1 MGRSVRDGEVR
12 AGSML
17 ALHTRYQLLEQVRI
31 PMAMVGNIAFPALSY
46 LFFIVPQSALRDEPA
61 AATSA
66 AGQLAL
72 VSVLSVCLFS
82 FGLGTAE
89 ERSTPWDPYLRTLSA
104 GVVPRLGAKVI
115 TGLLFAAV
123 GVGVV
128 ATIAVLLTTATAS
141 PVQAVTAL
149 LAMMVAG
156 TPFLLMGISLGY
168 LLPVKAALPAVQMIF
183 LPMAFGGG
191 LFLPPQMFPGWLNGI
206 SLLLPSRGGRD
217 LVVSQLTS
225 SPVPSSAWINVAV
238 WTVLMGLLAV
248 WAYRRDEGRRF
259 R

>member
-1 MGRSVRDGEVR
+1 M
-12 AGSML
+12 SML

-31 PMAMVGNIAFPALSY
+31 PMAMVGNIAFPALSF

-61 AATSA
+61 AATAA

-89 ERSTPWDPYLRTLSA
+89 ERATPWDPYLRTLSA
-104 GVVPRLGAKVI
+104 GVVPRLGAKVL
-115 TGLLFAAV
+115 TGLLFAGV

-128 ATIAVLLTTATAS
+128 ALIAALLTSATAT
-141 PVQAVTAL
+141 PVQAATAL
-149 LAMMVAG
+149 LAMLVAG

-168 LLPVKAALPAVQMIF
+168 LLSVKAALPAVQMVF

-191 LFLPPQMFPGWLNGI
+191 LFLPPEMFPGWLDEF
-206 SLLLPSRGGRD
+206 SKLLPSRGGRD

-225 SPVPSSAWINVAV
+225 SAVPPEAWVNVAV
-238 WTVLMGLLAV
+238 WSLLMGGLAV

>member
-1 MGRSVRDGEVR
+1 M
-12 AGSML
+12 SML

-31 PMAMVGNIAFPALSY
+31 PMAMVGNIVFPALSY
-46 LFFIVPQSALRDEPA
+46 LFFIVPQSALRDEPS
-61 AATSA
+61 AATAA

-104 GVVPRLGAKVI
+104 GVLPRLGAKVI

-128 ATIAVLLTTATAS
+128 AAIALLLTSATAT

-191 LFLPPQMFPGWLNGI
+191 LFLPPEVFPGWLNRF

-217 LVVSQLTS
+217 LVVAQLTS
-225 SPVPSSAWINVAV
+225 SAVPSSAWINVTV
-238 WTVLMGLLAV
+238 WTVLMGALAV

>member
-1 MGRSVRDGEVR
+1 M
-12 AGSML
+12 SML

-31 PMAMVGNIAFPALSY
+31 PMAMVGNIVFPALSY
-46 LFFIVPQSALRDEPA
+46 LFFVVPQSALRDEPS
-61 AATSA
+61 AATAA

-104 GVVPRLGAKVI
+104 GVLPRLGAKVI

-128 ATIAVLLTTATAS
+128 AAIALLLTSATAT

-191 LFLPPQMFPGWLNGI
+191 LFLPPEMFPRWLDRL

-217 LVVSQLTS
+217 LVVAQLTS
-225 SPVPSSAWINVAV
+225 SAVPSSAWVNVAV
-238 WTVLMGLLAV
+238 WTVLMGVLAV